1 MTLPAFDR
9 TQMVRLA
16 ELIAVVVLDHY
27 FTTWVEAAFG
37 LFGIV
42 LPAMPLFQRTY
53 LFFIFILLVCLWI
66 RLRGEKFSDFGLIV
80 PARWLRFLGLG
91 LVVFI
96 AAMAYDMLARPFLDA
111 FVASVTHT
119 SPTLA
124 EQHFA
129 PLKGNG
135 PLLALSISAG
145 WLVGGFGEEMLFRG
159 FIMTR
164 IAQVLGGSRAA
175 WVLALL
181 LQAIPFAIGHAY
193 QGPVGVVGIYFG
205 ALITGAGTLIWGRNL
220 WPSIVAHG
228 LQDTVAFIAF
238 YYGLIHA

>member
-1 MTLPAFDR
+1 MTFPAFDR
-9 TQMVRLA
+9 RQAIRLA
-16 ELIAVVVLDHY
+16 ELIVVLVLDHY
-27 FTTWVEAAFG
+27 VSTWVVGAFDLAG
-37 LFGIV
+37 LP
-42 LPAMPLFQRTY
+42 LPNMPLFRHTY
-53 LFFIFILLVCLWI
+53 VFFCFIVLVALYV
-66 RLRGEKFSDFGLIV
+66 RLRGERLSDFGLIV
-80 PARWLRFLGLG
+80 PTRWLRYIGLG
-91 LVVFI
+91 IIVFI
-96 AAMAYDMLARPFLDA
+96 AAMAYDMAVRPFLDA
-111 FVASVTHT
+111 FVAGVTHT

-135 PLLALSISAG
+135 PLLALSISVG
-145 WLVGGFGEEMLFRG
+145 WLVGGFGEEFLFRG

-164 IAQVLGGSRAA
+164 IAQLLGGGRAA
-175 WVLALL
+175 WIAALF

-228 LQDTVAFIAF
+228 LQDTVGFLALYTGIM
-238 YYGLIHA
+238 HA